1 MRNIIKLALV
11 GLLSVST
18 IAVAAESSPEA
29 LRIGYQK
36 GSIGMVLAKSHQL
49 LEKRYPQSKISWVE
63 FPAGPQ
69 MLEALNVGSIDLG
82 STGDIPPIFAQAAGA
97 DLVYVGVEPPKP
109 KAEVILVAE
118 NSPIKTVA
126 DLKGHKVAFQKGSS
140 SHNLLLRALRQAG
153 LKFTD
158 IQPTYLTPADA
169 RAAFQQGNVDAWA
182 IWDPYYSA
190 ALLQCGVRVL
200 KDGTDLNQTGSFY
213 LAARPY
219 AEKNGA
225 FIQGVLATFS
235 EADALTRSQR
245 EQSIALLAKTMGLPA
260 PVIASYLDHR
270 PPTTIKPVNAE
281 VAALQQQTADLF
293 YENRLVP
300 KKVDIRQRI
309 GRKTIMSLNMFWFL
323 PTHGDGHYLGT
334 EEGSRPV
341 DHGYL
346 QQIAQAA
353 DRLGYTGVLIPTG
366 RSCEDAW
373 LVAASMIPVTQR
385 LKFLVALRPSV
396 TSPTVAARQAA
407 TLDRLSNGRALFN
420 LVTGSDPQELAGD
433 GVFLDHSERYEASA
447 EFTQV
452 WRRLLLGETVNFN
465 GKHIHVRGAKLL
477 FPPIQQP
484 YPPLYFG
491 GSSDV
496 AQELAAEQVDLYLTW
511 GEPPEL
517 VKEKIEQVRAKA
529 AAHGRK
535 IRFGIR
541 LHVIVRETND
551 EAWQAAERL
560 ISHLDDE
567 TIAKAQAA
575 FARTDSVGQQRMAAL
590 HNGKR
595 DNLEISPNL
604 WAGVGL
610 VRGGAGTALVGDG
623 PTVAARINEYAALGI
638 DSFVLSGYPHLEEAY
653 RVGEL
658 LFPHLDVAIPE
669 IPQPQPLNPQGE
681 AVANDFIPRKV
692 AQS

>member
-1 MRNIIKLALV
+1 
-11 GLLSVST
+11 
-18 IAVAAESSPEA
+18 
-29 LRIGYQK
+29 
-36 GSIGMVLAKSHQL
+36 
-49 LEKRYPQSKISWVE
+49 
-63 FPAGPQ
+63 
-69 MLEALNVGSIDLG
+69 
-82 STGDIPPIFAQAAGA
+82 
-97 DLVYVGVEPPKP
+97 
-109 KAEVILVAE
+109 
-118 NSPIKTVA
+118 
-126 DLKGHKVAFQKGSS
+126 
-140 SHNLLLRALRQAG
+140 
-153 LKFTD
+153 
-158 IQPTYLTPADA
+158 
-169 RAAFQQGNVDAWA
+169 
-182 IWDPYYSA
+182 
-190 ALLQCGVRVL
+190 
-200 KDGTDLNQTGSFY
+200 
-213 LAARPY
+213 
-219 AEKNGA
+219 
-225 FIQGVLATFS
+225 
-235 EADALTRSQR
+235 
-245 EQSIALLAKTMGLPA
+245 
-260 PVIASYLDHR
+260 
-270 PPTTIKPVNAE
+270 
-281 VAALQQQTADLF
+281 
-293 YENRLVP
+293 
-300 KKVDIRQRI
+300 
-309 GRKTIMSLNMFWFL
+309 MSLNMFWFL

-452 WRRLLLGETVNFN
+452 WRRLLQRETVDFNGKHIHVRGDHSERYEASAEFTQVWRRLLQRETVDFN

-477 FPPIQQP
+477 FPAIQQP

-658 LFPHLDVAIPE
+658 LFPLLDVAIPE